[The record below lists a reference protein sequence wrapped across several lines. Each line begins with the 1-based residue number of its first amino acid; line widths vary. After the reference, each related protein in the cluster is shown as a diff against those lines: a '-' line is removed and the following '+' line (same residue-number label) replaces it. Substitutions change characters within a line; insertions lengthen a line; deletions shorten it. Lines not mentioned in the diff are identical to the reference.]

1 MIRETL
7 PTTNKALTEGRTVRS
22 VDLYESFVSQWLRRD
37 DGKHN
42 IIADHKLLLM
52 THLAWEVWRSGSRTW
67 SASWMEEWML
77 EFIDSHEKMKRHYTA
92 WEPDLWKQDLR
103 TATFLT
109 LRNNT
114 FSFAHSSLL
123 EYFLAVRLS
132 DSLLADSPGH
142 HPTFQRVLRILHGTR
157 GQIRRHHTQPG
168 DHSARTGWTLWEY
181 KRSQERLFLHPAS
194 DGASRTTPAP
204 EHTRPV
210 GYGPARVDYRI
221 ETLPSGPQRSTVA
234 RCQAR

>member
-1 MIRETL
+1 METGSAYSHLPHAPQQHLLIRPFL
-7 PTTNKALTEGRTVRS
+7 PVGVLLGRSALRFPPRGLAGRRV
-22 VDLYESFVSQWLRRD
+22 
-37 DGKHN
+37 
-42 IIADHKLLLM
+42 
-52 THLAWEVWRSGSRTW
+52 GS
-67 SASWMEEWML
+67 M
-77 EFIDSHEKMKRHYTA
+77 
-92 WEPDLWKQDLR
+92 
-103 TATFLT
+103 
-109 LRNNT
+109 
-114 FSFAHSSLL
+114 
-123 EYFLAVRLS
+123 
-132 DSLLADSPGH
+132 GH

-210 GYGPARVDYRI
+210 GYRPARVDYRI